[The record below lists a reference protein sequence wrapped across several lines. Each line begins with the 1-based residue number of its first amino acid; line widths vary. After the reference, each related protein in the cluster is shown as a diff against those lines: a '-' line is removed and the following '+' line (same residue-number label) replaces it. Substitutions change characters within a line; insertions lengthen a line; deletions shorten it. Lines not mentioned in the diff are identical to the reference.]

1 MTQGGGG
8 GQVVLY
14 QITQNQP
21 INPELFNLFRAL
33 SVDPSHST
41 NDFDGFVNAQ
51 NEDERSARVDYAT
64 ENRAILTL
72 INAYADMIKE
82 DGRLITELG
91 SKVKNIQ
98 SEPDYMASDTK
109 RRQVMSLETAIS
121 NKQTFQIANIAAAKK
136 GIDFLQTALFQGLGY
151 TKSSFPNLFFFN

>member
-1 MTQGGGG
+1 MAQGGGG

-14 QITQNQP
+14 QISSNQP

-41 NDFDGFVNAQ
+41 IDFDGFVNAQ

-72 INAYADMIKE
+72 INAYADMI
-82 DGRLITELG
+82 
-91 SKVKNIQ
+91 
-98 SEPDYMASDTK
+98 
-109 RRQVMSLETAIS
+109 
-121 NKQTFQIANIAAAKK
+121 
-136 GIDFLQTALFQGLGY
+136 
-151 TKSSFPNLFFFN
+151 